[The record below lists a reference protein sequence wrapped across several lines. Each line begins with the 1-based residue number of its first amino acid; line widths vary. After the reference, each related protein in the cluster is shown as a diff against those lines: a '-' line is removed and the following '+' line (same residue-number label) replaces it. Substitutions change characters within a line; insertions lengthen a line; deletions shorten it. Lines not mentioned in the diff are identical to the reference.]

1 MAITTLGAIALGVGA
16 LGGVAS
22 SAIGAGAS
30 RSAGRAQEA
39 AAQRGIDEQQR
50 QFAEMQRLMAPY
62 VQAGGPALDA
72 LLGAAGLSGP
82 ESQQAFVSQQEQS
95 PLFQALAQQGE
106 NAMLQNASA
115 TGGLRG
121 GNLQGALGQFRP
133 ALLNQF
139 IGQQYDRLAGITTL
153 GQNAAAGVGSA
164 GINTGRDI
172 AGQYGNIGAAQAG
185 ARLGVANSIGQGIN
199 MFASGLGTAA
209 MFGGQ
214 RGATIPG
221 APGMAIQPYSTPA
234 GSGSL
239 GYGLSVPQTYIPPF
253 ASPPRF

>member
-1 MAITTLGAIALGVGA
+1 MAIGTLGAIALGARA
-16 LGGVAS
+16 LGGVISAGKGAS
-22 SAIGAGAS
+22 AAKQAGA
-30 RSAGRAQEA
+30 AQER
-39 AAQRGIDEQQR
+39 AAQMGIDEQRR
-50 QFAEMQRLMAPY
+50 QFDEMQRLMAPY
-62 VQAGGPALDA
+62 VQAGDPALQA

-153 GQNAAAGVGSA
+153 GQNAAVGVGAA
-164 GINTGRDI
+164 GMNTGRDI
-172 AGQYGNIGAAQAG
+172 ANQYGNIGAAQAG
-185 ARLGVANSIGQGIN
+185 AALGRANAIGQGIN
-199 MFASGLGTAA
+199 QVAGAFGTAA
-209 MFGGQ
+209 TMFGGQ
-214 RGATIPG
+214 RGTTIPG
-221 APGMAIQPYSTPA
+221 SVFGNAA
-234 GSGSL
+234 GTGSL
-239 GYGLSVPQTYIPPF
+239 GYGLNVPGTYIPPF

>member
-50 QFAEMQRLMAPY
+50 QFAELQRLMAPY
-62 VQAGGPALDA
+62 VQAGDPALQA

-82 ESQQAFVSQQEQS
+82 ESQQAFVNQQEQS

-164 GINTGRDI
+164 GMQTGQAI
-172 AGQYGNIGAAQAG
+172 ANQYGNIGAAQAG
-185 ARLGVANSIGQGIN
+185 ARLGSANAIGQGIN
-199 MFASGLGTAA
+199 QFAGSLGMAA
-209 MFGGQ
+209 SMFGGQ
-214 RGATIPG
+214 RGTTV
-221 APGMAIQPYSTPA
+221 QPYATP
-234 GSGSL
+234 
-239 GYGLSVPQTYIPPF
+239 GLNVPQTYIPPF

>member
-22 SAIGAGAS
+22 SAMGAS
-30 RSAGRAQEA
+30 AARSAGRAQEA
-39 AAQRGIDEQQR
+39 AAQRGIEEQRR
-50 QFAEMQRLMAPY
+50 QFDEMQRLMAPY
-62 VQAGGPALDA
+62 VQAGDPALQA
-72 LLGAAGLSGP
+72 LLGAAGLTGP
-82 ESQQAFVSQQEQS
+82 ESQQAFVNQQEQS

-153 GQNAAAGVGSA
+153 GQNAAAGVGAA
-164 GINTGRDI
+164 GMQTGRDI

-185 ARLGVANSIGQGIN
+185 ARLGVANAFGQGIN
-199 MFASGLGTAA
+199 QFASGVGLAAALG
-209 MFGGQ
+209 GGQ
-214 RGATIPG
+214 RGGAIPG
-221 APGMAIQPYSTPA
+221 APGMAIQPYATP
-234 GSGSL
+234 
-239 GYGLSVPQTYIPPF
+239 GLNVPQTYIPPF